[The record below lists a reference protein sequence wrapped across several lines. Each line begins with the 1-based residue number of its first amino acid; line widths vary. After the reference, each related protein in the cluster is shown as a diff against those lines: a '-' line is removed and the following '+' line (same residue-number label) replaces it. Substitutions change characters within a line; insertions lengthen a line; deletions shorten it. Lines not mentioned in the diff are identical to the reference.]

1 MDNKIRLLLADD
13 HAIVRKGLQAL
24 LGSEPD
30 MKVIGEAVTGFEA
43 VIQSIALKPDVIILD
58 MVMPEQDGVE
68 TIKQLREE
76 APDVQILVLT
86 NFCEKEMVIPAIRAG
101 ALGYLLK
108 DTLPE
113 QLLQAIRAVSQG
125 ESYLHPSIALQVI
138 REIFSPVKDESI
150 LLTFRE
156 VEVLKLVARGF
167 SNMEIAGFLSINER
181 TIGNHISSIL
191 AKLNLSNRTQA
202 ALYALRQGMVTLDE
216 T

>member
-1 MDNKIRLLLADD
+1 MVNKIRLLLADD
-13 HAIVRKGLQAL
+13 HAIVRKGLQTL
-24 LGSEPD
+24 LDCEPD
-30 MKVIGEAVTGFEA
+30 MKVVGEAVTGFEA
-43 VIQSIALKPDVIILD
+43 VNQSIALKPDVIILD

-68 TIKQLREE
+68 TIKQLRKE

-86 NFCEKEMVIPAIRAG
+86 NFCEEEMVIPAIRAG
-101 ALGYLLK
+101 AIGYLLK

-167 SNMEIAGFLSINER
+167 SNMEIAGLLTINER

-191 AKLNLSNRTQA
+191 SKLNLSNRTQA
-202 ALYALRQGMVTLDE
+202 ALYALRQGFVTLDE